1 MYQEFFGLRELPF
14 DLSPDPRYL
23 YLTARH
29 SEALANLQYGISARK
44 GLTLLI
50 GEAGT
55 GKTTL
60 VRAALESKA
69 CRSARALYLNNPT
82 LTRGEFL
89 EFLADG
95 FGLGSDAATSKAA
108 LLKQLEREL
117 ISRRQR
123 GMITALVID
132 EAQSLPYELLEEIRL
147 LANIETNTE
156 KLLPLV
162 LAGQPELAD
171 RLNEPSLRQLKQRV
185 ALRCTL
191 GSLTREETS
200 AYITGRIRHAGG
212 ERALLFTPEAVD
224 VIYQQSRGVPR
235 TISVICDNALVS
247 GFALQQKPVGVTIV
261 QEVCRDF
268 DFHAAPESRYVAT
281 EPTPAFAAP
290 RASTQTALLPG
301 QHHGPG
307 EEAAAS
313 TPVTATRSS
322 DPSGDGTLFSSFSR
336 RRRFSF
342 F

>member
-1 MYQEFFGLRELPF
+1 MYQEFFALRELPF

-44 GLTLLI
+44 GLTLLV

-69 CRSARALYLNNPT
+69 CRAARALYLNNPT

-95 FGLGSDAATSKAA
+95 FNLGTDAAASKAT

-123 GMITALVID
+123 GVITALIID

-191 GSLTREETS
+191 GSLTREETV

-212 ERALLFTPEAVD
+212 DRSAIFTPEALELV
-224 VIYQQSRGVPR
+224 YQHSRGVPR

-247 GFALQQKPVGVTIV
+247 GFALQQKPVGAAIV
-261 QEVCRDF
+261 KEVCRDF
-268 DFHAAPESRYVAT
+268 DFHATSETRYAPA
-281 EPTPAFAAP
+281 EPAAALLHPRPVPALAAVDAAP
-290 RASTQTALLPG
+290 APVAGERLEPVAATIPPDDSAS
-301 QHHGPG
+301 
-307 EEAAAS
+307 EN
-313 TPVTATRSS
+313 R
-322 DPSGDGTLFSSFSR
+322 LFSSITR

>member
-44 GLTLLI
+44 GLTLLV

-95 FGLGSDAATSKAA
+95 FSLGTDAATSKAV

-123 GMITALVID
+123 GVITALVID

-212 ERALLFTPEAVD
+212 ERAQLFTPEAVEL
-224 VIYQQSRGVPR
+224 IYHHSRGVPR

-261 QEVCRDF
+261 QEVSRDF
-268 DFHAAPESRYVAT
+268 DFHATSESRYVPHEPALVAARPPVPEPARPSVAPEESAAT
-281 EPTPAFAAP
+281 IAP
-290 RASTQTALLPG
+290 QR
-301 QHHGPG
+301 
-307 EEAAAS
+307 
-313 TPVTATRSS
+313 
-322 DPSGDGTLFSSFSR
+322 SGDRSGEGALFSSFTR

>member
-1 MYQEFFGLRELPF
+1 MYQEFFALREAPF

-82 LTRGEFL
+82 LTRSEFL

-95 FGLGSDAATSKAA
+95 FGLGSEAATSKAA
-108 LLKQLEREL
+108 VLKLLEREL
-117 ISRRQR
+117 IGRRQR
-123 GMITALVID
+123 GIITALIID
-132 EAQSLPYELLEEIRL
+132 EAQSLPYELLEEVRL

-191 GSLTREETS
+191 GALTREETV

-212 ERALLFTPEAVD
+212 ERSLVFTSEAVEL
-224 VIYQQSRGVPR
+224 VYRHSRGVPR
-235 TISVICDNALVS
+235 TISVICDNALVN
-247 GFALQQKPVGVTIV
+247 GYALQQKPVSAEIV

-268 DFHAAPESRYVAT
+268 DFHAAPDTRYAPA
-281 EPTPAFAAP
+281 EPAA
-290 RASTQTALLPG
+290 ALLRPAS
-301 QHHGPG
+301 PPVD
-307 EEAAAS
+307 ERELARAREPLAPVAAAAKPDEHES
-313 TPVTATRSS
+313 EHR
-322 DPSGDGTLFSSFSR
+322 LFSTFSR

>member
-1 MYQEFFGLRELPF
+1 MYQDFFALRELPF

-44 GLTLLI
+44 GVTLLV

-89 EFLADG
+89 EFLAEG
-95 FGLGSDAATSKAA
+95 FGLGEQAAASKAT
-108 LLKQLEREL
+108 LLKLLEREL
-117 ISRRQR
+117 VSRRQQ
-123 GMITALVID
+123 GTTTALVID
-132 EAQSLPYELLEEIRL
+132 EAQSLPYELLEEVRL

-191 GSLTREETS
+191 GPLTREETV
-200 AYITGRIRHAGG
+200 AYITGRLRHAGG
-212 ERALLFTPEAVD
+212 DRASIFTTDAVEM
-224 VIYQQSRGVPR
+224 IYEHSRGVPR
-235 TISVICDNALVS
+235 TISVICDNSLVS
-247 GFALQQKPVGVTIV
+247 GFALQQKPVTAAIV
-261 QEVCRDF
+261 SEVCRDF
-268 DFHAAPESRYVAT
+268 DFDAQTDPGDAEPERARSLLPQPTPRRTLGNGRGEAAP
-281 EPTPAFAAP
+281 
-290 RASTQTALLPG
+290 Q
-301 QHHGPG
+301 
-307 EEAAAS
+307 EAATAAS
-313 TPVTATRSS
+313 A
-322 DPSGDGTLFSSFSR
+322 PSNSRLFNSFMR

>member
-82 LTRGEFL
+82 LTRAEFL

-95 FGLGSDAATSKAA
+95 FGLGSDAAASKAM

-117 ISRRQR
+117 IARRQR
-123 GMITALVID
+123 GVITALVID

-200 AYITGRIRHAGG
+200 AYVTGRIRHAGG
-212 ERALLFTPEAVD
+212 ERAQLFTPEAVD
-224 VIYQQSRGVPR
+224 AIYQQSRGVPR

-261 QEVCRDF
+261 QEVCKDF
-268 DFHAAPESRYVAT
+268 DFHAAPETRYMPT

-290 RASTQTALLPG
+290 RAASQPG
-301 QHHGPG
+301 PHHVSS
-307 EEAAAS
+307 EDTAAA
-313 TPVTATRSS
+313 TPHPATRSS
-322 DPSGDGTLFSSFSR
+322 DPSGDGALFSSFSR

>member
-82 LTRGEFL
+82 LTRSEFM

-95 FGLGSDAATSKAA
+95 FGLGSDAAGSKAI

-117 ISRRQR
+117 LGRRQR
-123 GMITALVID
+123 GVITALVID

-185 ALRCTL
+185 ALRCSL

-212 ERALLFTPEAVD
+212 ERAQLFTPEAVD
-224 VIYQQSRGVPR
+224 VIYQHSRGVPR
-235 TISVICDNALVS
+235 TISVICDNSLVS
-247 GFALQQKPVGVTIV
+247 GFALQQKPVGVTLV

-268 DFHAAPESRYVAT
+268 DFQTAPESRYMAG
-281 EPTPAFAAP
+281 PAPAFAAAP
-290 RASTQTALLPG
+290 PATSPVG
-301 QHHGPG
+301 PQHHHVSSGQP
-307 EEAAAS
+307 E
-313 TPVTATRSS
+313 PVPQPATRSA
-322 DPSGDGTLFSSFSR
+322 DPNGDGALFSSFSR

>member
-1 MYQEFFGLRELPF
+1 MYQEFFALRELPF

-95 FGLGSDAATSKAA
+95 FSLGTDAAASKAL

-123 GMITALVID
+123 GIITALVID

-191 GSLTREETS
+191 GSLTREETV

-212 ERALLFTPEAVD
+212 DRSAIFNTEALELV
-224 VIYQQSRGVPR
+224 YQHSRGVPR
-235 TISVICDNALVS
+235 TISVICDNALVN
-247 GFALQQKPVGVTIV
+247 GFALQQKPVGAAIV

-268 DFHAAPESRYVAT
+268 DFHRTTETRYAPAEPAAALLRPRPV
-281 EPTPAFAAP
+281 PTPSPAV
-290 RASTQTALLPG
+290 
-301 QHHGPG
+301 
-307 EEAAAS
+307 EA
-313 TPVTATRSS
+313 TATPAVGERLEPVAATSQP
-322 DPSGDGTLFSSFSR
+322 DDRPSENRLFGSITR

>member
-95 FGLGSDAATSKAA
+95 FGLGSDAASSKAS

-212 ERALLFTPEAVD
+212 ERALLFTPESVD
-224 VIYQQSRGVPR
+224 LIYQQSRGVPR

-268 DFHAAPESRYVAT
+268 DFHAAPESRYVPN
-281 EPTPAFAAP
+281 EPTPAFATP
-290 RASTQTALLPG
+290 GASAQPGTLPG
-301 QHHGPG
+301 PHQPPA
-307 EEAAAS
+307 EETVA
-313 TPVTATRSS
+313 TPVKATRSS

>member
-44 GLTLLI
+44 GLTLLV

-95 FGLGSDAATSKAA
+95 FGLGTDAASSKAL

-123 GMITALVID
+123 GVITALVID

-147 LANIETNTE
+147 LANIETSTE

-212 ERALLFTPEAVD
+212 ERAQLFTPEAVEL
-224 VIYQQSRGVPR
+224 IYQRSRGVPR

-247 GFALQQKPVGVTIV
+247 GFALQQKPVGLHLV

-268 DFHAAPESRYVAT
+268 DFHAAPENRFVPH
-281 EPTPAFAAP
+281 EPAVVGVRPAMPAAEAVRQAP
-290 RASTQTALLPG
+290 AHEEASTAMT
-301 QHHGPG
+301 
-307 EEAAAS
+307 
-313 TPVTATRSS
+313 TTRSS
-322 DPSGDGTLFSSFSR
+322 DPAGDSALFSSFRR

>member
-82 LTRGEFL
+82 LTRAEFL

-95 FGLGSDAATSKAA
+95 FGLGSDAAASKAA

-117 ISRRQR
+117 IARRQR
-123 GMITALVID
+123 GVITALVID

-200 AYITGRIRHAGG
+200 AYVTGRIRHAGG
-212 ERALLFTPEAVD
+212 ERAQLFTPEAVD
-224 VIYQQSRGVPR
+224 AIYQHSRGVPR

-247 GFALQQKPVGVTIV
+247 GFALQQKPVGVAIV
-261 QEVCRDF
+261 QEVCKDF
-268 DFHAAPESRYVAT
+268 DFRAVPETRYVPA
-281 EPTPAFAAP
+281 ESTPAFAAP
-290 RASTQTALLPG
+290 RATPQPDP
-301 QHHGPG
+301 HHASSEPPAVSVLQP
-307 EEAAAS
+307 AA
-313 TPVTATRSS
+313 RSS
-322 DPSGDGTLFSSFSR
+322 DPGGDGALFSSFSR

>member
-44 GLTLLI
+44 GLTLLV

-95 FGLGSDAATSKAA
+95 FSLGTDAAASKAL

-123 GMITALVID
+123 GVITALVID

-212 ERALLFTPEAVD
+212 ERAQLFTPEAVD
-224 VIYQQSRGVPR
+224 LIYQQSRGVPR

-261 QEVCRDF
+261 REVSRDF
-268 DFHAAPESRYVAT
+268 DFHATSETRYVPHEPALVVARTAAAAPEPARPSVAPEESSAT
-281 EPTPAFAAP
+281 VAP
-290 RASTQTALLPG
+290 QRSGETAG
-301 QHHGPG
+301 KG
-307 EEAAAS
+307 A
-313 TPVTATRSS
+313 
-322 DPSGDGTLFSSFSR
+322 LFSSFTK

>member
-44 GLTLLI
+44 GLTLLV

-95 FGLGSDAATSKAA
+95 FGLGTDAASSKAL

-123 GMITALVID
+123 GVTTALVID

-147 LANIETNTE
+147 LANIETSTE

-200 AYITGRIRHAGG
+200 AYLTGRIRHAGG
-212 ERALLFTPEAVD
+212 ERAQLFTPEAVEL
-224 VIYQQSRGVPR
+224 IYQRSRGVPR

-247 GFALQQKPVGVTIV
+247 GFALQQKPVGLHLV

-268 DFHAAPESRYVAT
+268 DFHAAPENRFVPH
-281 EPTPAFAAP
+281 EPAVVGVRPAMPAAEAVKQRP
-290 RASTQTALLPG
+290 AHEEASTAMT
-301 QHHGPG
+301 
-307 EEAAAS
+307 
-313 TPVTATRSS
+313 TTRSS
-322 DPSGDGTLFSSFSR
+322 DPAGDSALFSSFRR

>member
-44 GLTLLI
+44 GLTLLV

-95 FGLGSDAATSKAA
+95 FGLGSDAAASKAR

-123 GMITALVID
+123 GVITALVID

-212 ERALLFTPEAVD
+212 ERAQLFTPEAVEL
-224 VIYQQSRGVPR
+224 IYHHSRGVPR

-247 GFALQQKPVGVTIV
+247 GFALQQKPVGVTIA

-268 DFHAAPESRYVAT
+268 DFHSATESRHVAHEPALVAVRTPAVEPARPAVAPEQPAVTVA
-281 EPTPAFAAP
+281 P
-290 RASTQTALLPG
+290 Q
-301 QHHGPG
+301 
-307 EEAAAS
+307 
-313 TPVTATRSS
+313 RSS
-322 DPSGDGTLFSSFSR
+322 DTSGEGALFRSFTR

>member
-1 MYQEFFGLRELPF
+1 MYQEFFALREAPF

-44 GLTLLI
+44 GLTLLV

-82 LTRGEFL
+82 LTRSEFL

-95 FGLGSDAATSKAA
+95 FGLASEAAASKATV
-108 LLKQLEREL
+108 LKQLEREL

-123 GMITALVID
+123 GIITALVID
-132 EAQSLPYELLEEIRL
+132 EAQSLPYELLEEVRL

-191 GSLTREETS
+191 GTLTREETV

-212 ERALLFTPEAVD
+212 DRSTVFTSDALELV
-224 VIYQQSRGVPR
+224 YRHSRGVPR

-247 GFALQQKPVGVTIV
+247 GYALQQKPVSAAIV

-268 DFHAAPESRYVAT
+268 DFNAPETRYAPA
-281 EPTPAFAAP
+281 EPAA
-290 RASTQTALLPG
+290 ALLRPA
-301 QHHGPG
+301 
-307 EEAAAS
+307 AAAS
-313 TPVTATRSS
+313 PTADERALPLAREPLAPVAAAARPDEHESENR
-322 DPSGDGTLFSSFSR
+322 LFSTFSR

>member
-14 DLSPDPRYL
+14 NLSPDPRYL

-60 VRAALESKA
+60 VRAALESRA
-69 CRSARALYLNNPT
+69 CRAAKALYLNNPT

-89 EFLADG
+89 EFMADG
-95 FGLGSDAATSKAA
+95 FGLGRDAALSKAS
-108 LLKQLEREL
+108 LLKLLEREL
-117 ISRRQR
+117 LNRRQQ
-123 GMITALVID
+123 GVVTALVID
-132 EAQSLPYELLEEIRL
+132 EAQSLPYELLEEVRL

-156 KLLPLV
+156 KLLPVV
-162 LAGQPELAD
+162 LAGQPELAE
-171 RLNEPSLRQLKQRV
+171 RMNEPSLRQLKQRV

-191 GSLTREETS
+191 GPLTHEETI
-200 AYITGRIRHAGG
+200 AYVTGRIRHAGG
-212 ERALLFTPEAVD
+212 ERSAIFTTDAVEL
-224 VIYQQSRGVPR
+224 VYRHSRGVPR

-247 GFALQQKPVGVTIV
+247 GFAVQQKPVGATIV

-268 DFHAAPESRYVAT
+268 DFHVAPDTRHAPQESAD
-281 EPTPAFAAP
+281 FSGP
-290 RASTQTALLPG
+290 RPTALRSQREPVDDV
-301 QHHGPG
+301 
-307 EEAAAS
+307 AAERPA
-313 TPVTATRSS
+313 PQVAVTAPDARSS
-322 DPSGDGTLFSSFSR
+322 QSPLFGSFTR